1 LTIYTNIPR
10 ITAAGTGHIGTMVT
24 TKTVEVKVNVL
35 ERNVTV
41 MIVILGNC
49 VTQNVMAMETVSM
62 EYVVV

>member
-1 LTIYTNIPR
+1 
-10 ITAAGTGHIGTMVT
+10 
-24 TKTVEVKVNVL
+24 VEVKVNVL

-62 EYVVV
+62 EYVVVQTIGRKINVPDQVVLQ